1 MPGYRKVASYSQIEW
16 EGLCWPFPERFSDK
30 GFVAYSRRLSPFTE
44 IHADDFSF
52 VPTSPLLQRQV

>member
-1 MPGYRKVASYSQIEW
+1 MV
-16 EGLCWPFPERFSDK
+16 GLCWPLSERFSDK